1 LAANACLGDAMK
13 PEPTWLIVLVCSVLA
28 CVMVGSL
35 ACHTG
40 LIACS

>member
-1 LAANACLGDAMK
+1 MK

-28 CVMVGSL
+28 CVSYVSL

-40 LIACS
+40 LIACN